1 MAALREF
8 ATWITNCLLI
18 YSVICVG
25 SVKAQSKYFSIL
37 LHHHHHH
44 HHHFSF
50 VVIESIV
57 EKNGRM
63 MKKKQDEK

>member
-44 HHHFSF
+44 HHFSF